1 MAAHL
6 VDDVLAHAGK
16 DTLSPQGDNRG
27 AARALRTL
35 MPVPIGA
42 DKRIAMLVKVIAAIL
57 VLFGA
62 YQCWESR
69 EVPQPPGILAPHQPI
84 QKDIANPEPFDF
96 KGYRITPLAAFEI
109 EARVLSRER
118 YRRGREADL
127 SPIDLALG
135 WGPMSAQQV
144 LDQLDISQS
153 HRYYRWQTDHLPLP
167 AHVIARH
174 SANMHIIPAGDPI
187 EDELMKIRKG
197 HIVRLGGY
205 LVQAT
210 APDGWRWRSSLSRKD
225 TGGGACE
232 IVLVNR
238 IAVL

>member
-1 MAAHL
+1 MRISIVA
-6 VDDVLAHAGK
+6 DK
-16 DTLSPQGDNRG
+16 DTL
-27 AARALRTL
+27 
-35 MPVPIGA
+35 
-42 DKRIAMLVKVIAAIL
+42 MLVKVVAAIL
-57 VLFGA
+57 VLFGI
-62 YQCWESR
+62 YQCWDGR
-69 EVPQPPGILAPHQPI
+69 EVSRPPGILAPHQPR
-84 QKDIANPEPFDF
+84 QEKIANPEPFDF
-96 KGYRITPLAAFEI
+96 RGYRIIPLATFEI

-118 YRRGREADL
+118 YRFGREADL

-144 LDQLDISQS
+144 IDQLDISQGG
-153 HRYYRWQTDHLPLP
+153 RYYRWRTDRLPLP
-167 AHVIARH
+167 AHVISKH
-174 SANMHIIPAGDPI
+174 SANMHIIPAADPI

-205 LVQAT
+205 LIHAS
-210 APDGWRWRSSLSRKD
+210 APDGWYWRSSLTRTD

>member
-1 MAAHL
+1 
-6 VDDVLAHAGK
+6 
-16 DTLSPQGDNRG
+16 
-27 AARALRTL
+27 
-35 MPVPIGA
+35 MPTSIGA
-42 DKRIAMLVKVIAAIL
+42 DKETLMLLKVIAGIL
-57 VLFGA
+57 LLFGV
-62 YQCWESR
+62 YQCWDSR
-69 EVPQPPGILAPHQPI
+69 EVSQPPGILAPNQPI
-84 QKDIANPEPFDF
+84 QQNIAHPEPFEF
-96 KGYRITPLAAFEI
+96 KGYRVTPLASFEI

-135 WGPMSAQQV
+135 WGPMSAQEV

-153 HRYYRWQTDHLPLP
+153 NRYYRWQTDRLPLP
-167 AHVIARH
+167 APVIARH

-187 EDELMKIRKG
+187 EDELMRIRKG

-205 LVQAT
+205 LIQAT
-210 APDGWRWRSSLSRKD
+210 AADGWRWRSSLTRSD